1 MSLIWSVVFGTIVIL
16 NPYRFQVVAVGGAG
30 NLVQEDGTSLILQ
43 QDSISKIQV
52 EFQAGGFLLIQ
63 DAISALLQED
73 SISKIR
79 QE

>member
-1 MSLIWSVVFGTIVIL
+1 MNTILYFIVSTIVVL
-16 NPYRFQVVAVGGAG
+16 NPYRFQVTAVGGAG

-52 EFQAGGFLLIQ
+52 EFTAGGFLLIQ
-63 DAISALLQED
+63 DAISKLLQED
-73 SISKIR
+73 GISKIR